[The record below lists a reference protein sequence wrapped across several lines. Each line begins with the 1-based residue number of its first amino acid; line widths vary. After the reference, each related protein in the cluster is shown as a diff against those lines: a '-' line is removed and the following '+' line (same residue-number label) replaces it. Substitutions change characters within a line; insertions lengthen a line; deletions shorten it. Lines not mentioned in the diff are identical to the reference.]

1 MQYIHEGKPLKKI
14 NALHANKSLIVKE
27 GLEKYR
33 RMVYM
38 FLQWG

>member
-1 MQYIHEGKPLKKI
+1 MKTLEEN